1 MAVYDDIYFLDI
13 KKNIRLT
20 KDTSTGHIYVKK
32 YISSEQYRIYDLLY
46 KRRFSGV
53 PVIIDIYPEA
63 DYFVLIEEYI
73 NGSSLQQLLD
83 QGKQFTPQFVSRL
96 VRFLCGT
103 LAPIHKKH
111 LIHRD
116 ITASNI
122 IYTPDD
128 QFYLIDFGN
137 ARTHK
142 RRQSVDTE
150 FIGTQN
156 YAAPEQFGFGQS
168 DLRTDIYAIGVLMN
182 VLLTGGSF
190 IHEKKYKGKLAPV
203 IKKCTA
209 VKAKER
215 YKNTSQL
222 KRSLFLAMHKPFT
235 SAPMLILYAFFTAFV
250 LFIIYAVSSPEPENN
265 NFYQIKPIETS
276 SPEERSYR
284 RWSDIENCI
293 RDGRFDEAERRLDE
307 AVAEGLTGGAIYILY
322 SENYEAQQKYDDAAM
337 VLINYVYDVSGADNL
352 EKGSLIYARL
362 EYLYPDCSEDV
373 RVKIDEIFQYI
384 SQ

>member
-1 MAVYDDIYFLDI
+1 MAVYDDIDFLDI

-32 YISSEQYRIYDLLY
+32 YISAEQYRIYEQLHKY
-46 KRRFSGV
+46 SFRGV

-73 NGSSLQQLLD
+73 NGLSLQQLLE
-83 QGKQFTPQFVSRL
+83 QGKQFTPYFVSRL
-96 VRFLCGT
+96 VRFLCDT

-128 QFYLIDFGN
+128 RFYLIDFGN

-142 RRQSVDTE
+142 QRQSVDTE

-190 IHEKKYKGKLAPV
+190 IHEKKYKGKLTPV
-203 IKKCTA
+203 IKTCTA
-209 VKAKER
+209 VKATER

-222 KRSLFLAMHKPFT
+222 KGSLFLAMNKPFT
-235 SAPMLILYAFFTAFV
+235 AVPMLILYALLTAFII
-250 LFIIYAVSSPEPENN
+250 FFIYAVNSPEPANST
-265 NFYQIKPIETS
+265 YQIRPIETS
-276 SPEERSYR
+276 SPEERAYR

-293 RDGRFDEAERRLDE
+293 RDGNFDEAQRRLDE
-307 AVAEGLTGGAIYILY
+307 AVAEGLTGGNIYILY
-322 SENYEAQQKYDDAAM
+322 SENYEAQQKYDESAL
-337 VLINYVYDVSGADNL
+337 VLINFIYDIFGIDNL
-352 EKGSLIYARL
+352 VKESLMYLRL
-362 EYLYPDCSEDV
+362 EYLYPDCSKDIKA
-373 RVKIDEIFQYI
+373 KIDEISRYI